1 MDVNRYRIGI
11 PQNLLWCIIQFSDL
25 VVIHREGGG
34 VETSFKFQLEQSPS
48 DSPSL
53 YPATQTVSYRF
64 FRISTSLQTLITL
77 SDKMLICTF
86 TKALSDMLVSRESK
100 GQRDFFALGVRPKSV
115 RSKNGLRLQFSLGGR
130 LRPALTPVF
139 GLANILQLRT
149 KNSQVRHNTI

>member
-1 MDVNRYRIGI
+1 MVHHSILRSCRYTQR
-11 PQNLLWCIIQFSDL
+11 
-25 VVIHREGGG
+25 GG

-86 TKALSDMLVSRESK
+86 TKACQICWFLEK
-100 GQRDFFALGVRPKSV
+100 AKARDILFALGVRPKSF
-115 RSKNGLRLQFSLGGR
+115 RSKNGLCLQFSLGGR